1 MPHRLQL
8 TAPQTLQWV
17 EQPLAPLQ
25 ADELL
30 IQTLHGAI
38 SIGAELPQVMATD
51 RSDLAPTYPK
61 ETGYESYGEV
71 LAIGEDVSDIRV
83 GDRVVAFYGHHDIAT
98 VRAAKVIPVPRDL
111 PPQLALLTILSCD
124 AAKGVHKLNPRPSDA
139 VAVTG
144 LGTIGLLTVFYLR
157 HYFGLSRIDAVDPDE
172 RRHALAKQLGATRT
186 VTSGNDL
193 ELNTYAAALECSGRQ
208 TAFAHLQ
215 EALVP
220 HGQLCIL
227 SDGNYD
233 VLSLC
238 PSFYAKELRIVGS
251 SDGLDYRA
259 HADWFLPAARKTP
272 ALFKLFEQSVDWSDL
287 IPCFEALQAGA
298 KPLKVF
304 VSYDW

>member
-1 MPHRLQL
+1 M
-8 TAPQTLQWV
+8 
-17 EQPLAPLQ
+17 Q

-38 SIGAELPQVMATD
+38 SIGAELPQIMATD
-51 RSDLAPTYPK
+51 RSDLALTYPK

-71 LAIGEDVSDIRV
+71 LAIGEDVSNIRV
-83 GDRVVAFYGHHDIAT
+83 GDRVGAFYGHHDIAI

-172 RRHALAKQLGATRT
+172 RRHALAP
-186 VTSGNDL
+186 N
-193 ELNTYAAALECSGRQ
+193 
-208 TAFAHLQ
+208 
-215 EALVP
+215 
-220 HGQLCIL
+220 GQLCIL

-272 ALFKLFEQSVDWSDL
+272 ALLKLFEQSVDWSDL
-287 IPCFEALQAGA
+287 IPCFEDLQAGA

-304 VSYDW
+304 VSYDR